1 MKKKELNI
9 KDIYNDF
16 NKLIKDEKIKFKFY
30 NSSSKL
36 EVLQICQNKSNNVIE
51 VSFRNIQ
58 EEYISELKELLNK
71 YDFSSE

>member
-1 MKKKELNI
+1 MKKEELNI
-9 KDIYNDF
+9 KDVYNDF
-16 NKLIKDEKIKFKFY
+16 NKLVKDEKINFKFY

-58 EEYISELKELLNK
+58 EDYISELKELLK
-71 YDFSSE
+71 KFDFSSE

>member
-1 MKKKELNI
+1 MKKKELNMI
-9 KDIYNDF
+9 DVYNDF

-30 NSSSKL
+30 NISSKL

-51 VSFRNIQ
+51 VSFCNIQ

-71 YDFSSE
+71 FDFSSK